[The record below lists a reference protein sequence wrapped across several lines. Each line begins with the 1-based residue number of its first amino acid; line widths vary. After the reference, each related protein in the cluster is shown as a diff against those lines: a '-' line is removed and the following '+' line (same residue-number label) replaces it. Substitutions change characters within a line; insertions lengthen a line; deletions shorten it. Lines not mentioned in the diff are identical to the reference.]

1 MMKIL
6 KKYAALLPAVV
17 LCLCL
22 TACFDIFD
30 APDPPDITG
39 DDWRTWGFIC
49 DNGTITRDGVDT
61 KVLVCV
67 YENRTDF
74 FYDSKEQVQFGAV
87 NYPITLL
94 LAWDKLRGIDF
105 ADLNGDGNSDVT
117 ITFNDRGSE
126 VVMVLFWDT
135 ESEQF
140 GFRTEE
146 SQLSVPVL
154 MGGEL
159 PFADMENLQS
169 ETYEDATYYC
179 KDATED
185 GRIMVVNTVRQGNYM
200 CDFQTLGDY
209 LSSCA
214 MSLGGGI
221 PLGLQSMWEDAD
233 FSEQMGYTVYIVKYT
248 ADKNDDPREWTVF
261 AMDTDRHTYL
271 YGIGATPDAA
281 EEVNSVWPDIFA
293 GLYLSDAE

>member
-1 MMKIL
+1 MTNIL
-6 KKYAALLPAVV
+6 KKYLVLLPAAA

-22 TACFDIFD
+22 AACFNIFD
-30 APDPPDITG
+30 DPDIPDVTE

-49 DNGTITRDGVDT
+49 DSGTITRGGEDT
-61 KVLVCV
+61 KVLVSV
-67 YENRTDF
+67 YENETDF
-74 FYDSKEQVQFGAV
+74 FYDSKEQVQFGSV

-117 ITFNDRGSE
+117 MTFNDRGSE
-126 VVMVLFWDT
+126 VVMVWFWDA

-140 GFRTEE
+140 VFRTEE

-154 MGGEL
+154 KGGEL
-159 PFADMENLQS
+159 PFADMETLQS
-169 ETYEDATYYC
+169 EVHEDSTYYYT
-179 KDATED
+179 DATED

-200 CDFQTLGDY
+200 CDLQTLDEY
-209 LSSCA
+209 LSACA
-214 MSLGGGI
+214 MDLGGGI
-221 PLGLQSMWEDAD
+221 PLGQSIWADAD
-233 FSEQMGYTVYIVKYT
+233 YSEKMGYPVYIVKYS
-248 ADKNDDPREWTVF
+248 ADRNDDAREWTVF

-281 EEVNSVWPDIFA
+281 EEVNFVWMDIFA

>member
-1 MMKIL
+1 MMNIL
-6 KKYAALLPAVV
+6 KKYLALLPAAV
-17 LCLCL
+17 LWLCL
-22 TACFDIFD
+22 TACFNIFD
-30 APDPPDITG
+30 DPEPPDIIG

-61 KVLVCV
+61 DVLVCV

-74 FYDSKEQVQFGAV
+74 FYDSKEQVQFGSV
-87 NYPITLL
+87 NYPLTLL
-94 LAWDKLRGIDF
+94 LACDKLRGIDF

-117 ITFNDRGSE
+117 MTFNDRGSE
-126 VVMVLFWDT
+126 VVMVWFWDT

-140 GFRTEE
+140 VFRSEE

-159 PFADMENLQS
+159 PFTDMETLQS
-169 ETYEDATYYC
+169 EIHEDSTYYYA
-179 KDATED
+179 DATED

-200 CDFQTLGDY
+200 CDLQTLDEY
-209 LSSCA
+209 LSDCA
-214 MSLGGGI
+214 MDLGGGI
-221 PLGLQSMWEDAD
+221 PLGQSIWADAD
-233 FSEQMGYTVYIVKYT
+233 YSEKMGYPVYIVKYT
-248 ADKNDDPREWTVF
+248 ADINDDAREWTVF

-281 EEVNSVWPDIFA
+281 EEVNSVWTDIFA